1 MASEAPPPG
10 TGPTP
15 GASLEDVPV
24 LPRHVVML
32 LTLAM
37 VWGSSFVVNKIGVEN
52 MPALPL
58 TTLRLAVGAAA
69 LLAVALLA
77 GGLPRDR
84 RVWVYAFW
92 IALVGNA
99 LPFFLVS
106 WGVAGIPS
114 GLAAILMAVM
124 PLTTMVLSH
133 FFTQGDRMRPRKL
146 AGIALGF
153 AGVVVLVGPTAL
165 AGLGDELAHQLATA
179 GAAVCYALTV
189 IITRNMP
196 AAPLR
201 QRAGAVQL
209 LAFLQILP
217 VCLWLAPPWHLTANL
232 EAVAAAVYLGLFPT
246 ALATLV
252 LFRLVSEQR
261 PSFVAFQNYLV
272 PVFGV
277 AWGAALLGETLSL
290 QAFAALAM
298 ILAGIFVANRAARR
312 A

>member
-1 MASEAPPPG
+1 MASDAVLPERPPPAPPQD
-10 TGPTP
+10 
-15 GASLEDVPV
+15 EVPV
-24 LPRHVVML
+24 LPRHVGML
-32 LTLAM
+32 LTLAL
-37 VWGSSFVVNKIGVEN
+37 VWGSSFVVTKIGVETL
-52 MPALPL
+52 PALPL
-58 TTLRLAVGAAA
+58 TTLRLGVGALVLVAA
-69 LLAVALLA
+69 ALLA

-84 RVWVYAFW
+84 QVWIYAFW

-99 LPFFLVS
+99 LPFFLIT
-106 WGVAGIPS
+106 WGVAGIAS

-146 AGIALGF
+146 VGIALGF

-165 AGLGDELAHQLATA
+165 AGLGDELAHQLAAA
-179 GAAVCYALTV
+179 GGAVCYAVTV

-201 QRAGAVQL
+201 QRAGAVAL

-217 VCLWLAPPWHLTANL
+217 VCLWLAPPATLQPDATAI
-232 EAVAAAVYLGLFPT
+232 AAAVYLGLFPT

-252 LFRLVSEQR
+252 LFRLISEQR

-290 QAFAALAM
+290 EAFAALGM

-312 A
+312 R